1 MFSTGCEPRRFY
13 LIELA
18 LKTRVHGVV
27 YGWFLLPVSA
37 MCARYDRV
45 KALYW
50 DGVMAATEIENKQDN
65 IVHYLIMIFFC
76 FGHGSGRP
84 GFMGDSSTTGVMGN
98 GRIAKLVNHGL
109 SDMHS
114 RRPWS
119 EPKRT

>member
-1 MFSTGCEPRRFY
+1 M
-13 LIELA
+13 
-18 LKTRVHGVV
+18 

-37 MCARYDRV
+37 ICARYEYI

-50 DGVMAATEIENKQDN
+50 DGVMAAIGFEDNQDN
-65 IVHYLIMIFFC
+65 IVHYLNMFFSL
-76 FGHGSGRP
+76 FQSRKRDRGSR
-84 GFMGDSSTTGVMGN
+84 GDRSTTGMMGK

-109 SDMHS
+109 SDVCIP